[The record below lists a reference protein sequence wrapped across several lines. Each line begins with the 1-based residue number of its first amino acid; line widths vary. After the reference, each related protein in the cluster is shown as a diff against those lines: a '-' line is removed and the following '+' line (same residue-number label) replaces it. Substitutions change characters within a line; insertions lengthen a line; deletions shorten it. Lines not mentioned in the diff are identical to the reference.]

1 MNIHLFGAVALRA
14 VEVLLCCSW
23 FKAVLSLCL
32 GLKLN
37 IWNKEKDSD
46 PSAEPGAETSSSSNS
61 RYLSGGLEA
70 PCPPEGTRE
79 ERPI

>member
-1 MNIHLFGAVALRA
+1 MNIHLVGAVALRP

-23 FKAVLSLCL
+23 FEAVPSLCL
-32 GLKLN
+32 CLKLN

-61 RYLSGGLEA
+61 GGLDA